1 MAALPSL
8 PIRGRDAQLAVID
21 ERLEQARDGIGSVVV
36 IEGGPGLG
44 KTRLLQAAWMT
55 AERMA
60 FRAGRGMADPID
72 SVVELA
78 PLMEALF
85 GADPPL
91 VDRSALRDVHA
102 MPEQR
107 FWLLRDIE
115 ALLDQ
120 AALDHPLL
128 ICLDDMQ
135 WADSGTAA
143 ALRQLPRRLANRPI
157 AWLVTTRPGQ
167 GSPQLVASLAEL
179 VDAGADQLRL
189 GPLQQDAVARVAAD
203 ILQAEPDAE
212 LRRQAERVRGNPF
225 LLVEFLRG
233 LDEERL
239 VAVTDGRATL
249 VSDRLPSRV
258 SDTMRD
264 RLSRMPEPA
273 ERVATAAA
281 SLGRRFTVEDL
292 AALSGLS
299 VPELLPPIRSLM
311 QADLLTEFDGRLT
324 FGHDLIRD
332 AVRASVPTAVR
343 RALDRRGADV
353 LLARGALPVEVATQ
367 LATSAEP
374 GDEVAIAVL
383 ADAVEVLGATDPAA
397 SAELAQ
403 QALALTSA
411 HDPRRGPLVARRA
424 ISLFAAGLAEEA
436 KRFADTVLRQALPPA
451 QEAQVRLSIASMFAL
466 APDARADNA
475 RQALALPGL
484 PEDQR
489 AWLQAIVL
497 HNLVVAGRTD
507 QAVADAAAARAAAE
521 ASPTAES
528 RFAIELAESG
538 LDYQLFR
545 FSLALQRLDDAARVG
560 TSEDVRARLAWYF
573 RCWVLVALDRFGD
586 ASAVADD
593 GIAAAQR
600 DRQNWALHIFEA
612 WKGLQGVL
620 AGRLTN
626 AGVAL
631 DGRFSRRDAHL
642 VVGIIDAA
650 GVSGLGRLKIH
661 VGDERGARELA
672 QISEVMLQAT
682 APGVQRH
689 AVWHRAAHAMAL
701 GNARDAHRRLC
712 ALGDT
717 ERLSIFPLFP
727 HDTAN
732 DPELMR
738 IALAV
743 GDDELA
749 AQTVATAE
757 QRHQQNPQVRS
768 SAACAAHVRGLA
780 TRSAADLD
788 AAVSL
793 LRGQGRPLALSSAL
807 EDLGRM
813 RIEDG
818 STQAGVDL
826 LDEALGHAVEVG
838 AAWDAARIRGRLRRL
853 GIRRR
858 ILSPDSPRSGWE
870 ALTPAERHVAE
881 LVTEGKTNREIAE
894 QLFVSPNTVNA
905 HLRHIFDK
913 MAVRSRVELTR
924 VAAGR
929 VR

>member
-36 IEGGPGLG
+36 IEGGSGLG
-44 KTRLLQAAWMT
+44 KTRLLQAAWIT
-55 AERMA
+55 AEGMA

-120 AALDHPLL
+120 AALAHPLL

-189 GPLQQDAVARVAAD
+189 GPLQQDAVAQVAAD

-249 VSDRLPSRV
+249 VTDRLPSRV

-281 SLGRRFTVEDL
+281 SLGRRFTVDDL

-353 LLARGALPVEVATQ
+353 LLARGALPVEVATA

-383 ADAVEVLGATDPAA
+383 ADAAEVLGATDPAA

-436 KRFADTVLRQALPPA
+436 KRFANTVLRQALPPP

-484 PEDQR
+484 PEDLR
-489 AWLQAIVL
+489 AWLKAIVL

-507 QAVADAAAARAAAE
+507 QAVAEATAARAAAE

-545 FSLALQRLDDAARVG
+545 FSLALQRLDAAARVG

-600 DRQNWALHIFEA
+600 DRQNWALHIFET
-612 WKGLQGVL
+612 WKGLQDVL

-626 AGVAL
+626 AAVAL

-661 VGDERGARELA
+661 VGDERGAGEVA

-689 AVWHRAAHAMAL
+689 AAWHLAAHAMAL
-701 GNARDAHRRLC
+701 GNARDAHRWLC
-712 ALGDT
+712 ALGET

-727 HDTAN
+727 HDIAN

-743 GDDELA
+743 GDDELV
-749 AQTVATAE
+749 AQTVAAAE
-757 QRHQQNPQVRS
+757 QRHQLNPQVRS
-768 SAACAAHVRGLA
+768 SQRAPPTYVAWPPGRRRTWRLPCPCSGPRSTARPGLRPGRPWPDADRG
-780 TRSAADLD
+780 RRD
-788 AAVSL
+788 
-793 LRGQGRPLALSSAL
+793 QGR
-807 EDLGRM
+807 
-813 RIEDG
+813 I
-818 STQAGVDL
+818 DL
-826 LDEALGHAVEVG
+826 LDEALGLRHRG
-838 AAWDAARIRGRLRRL
+838 GRLL
-853 GIRRR
+853 GRG
-858 ILSPDSPRSGWE
+858 PHPRPAAPAGYPPPISLARFAPHRMGSADARGTSG
-870 ALTPAERHVAE
+870 
-881 LVTEGKTNREIAE
+881 G
-894 QLFVSPNTVNA
+894 
-905 HLRHIFDK
+905 
-913 MAVRSRVELTR
+913 
-924 VAAGR
+924 
-929 VR
+929 